1 MKLLLAVSLMAASQ
15 LTASLLAFG
24 HTAPAAGPKAGA
36 GAAPAEFLQA
46 LEGEWSV
53 VTEAIPGPGLDP
65 IRTESREVARL
76 LGGRWLVAESTRLQG
91 GRVLTSILTLGY
103 DPAAE
108 RFVATWIDAMQ
119 THLWLYAGAL
129 DDSGAALTLETE
141 GPILGDATRT
151 TQYREIH
158 EVVDRDHRIMRSF
171 ILAPH
176 GEWFEFGRAEYRR
189 LR

>member
-1 MKLLLAVSLMAASQ
+1 MKALIAVALLALGSAAPV
-15 LTASLLAFG
+15 AR
-24 HTAPAAGPKAGA
+24 PAAGA

-46 LEGEWSV
+46 LAGEWSV

-91 GRVLTSILTLGY
+91 GRELTSILTLGY
-103 DPAAE
+103 DPAAQ

-119 THLWLYAGAL
+119 AHLWLYAGTL
-129 DDSGAALTLETE
+129 DDTGGVLTLETE

-151 TQYREIH
+151 TRYREIH
-158 EVVDRDHRIMRSF
+158 EVVDADQRVMRSL
-171 ILAPH
+171 ILAPN
-176 GEWFEFGRAEYRR
+176 GEWFEFGRTEYRR
-189 LR
+189 IR